1 MSVGAGLSGLL
12 GGAELITG
20 ILGGSAVL
28 GLIKLIDVVRAWR
41 LGARTI
47 ERDVLADA
55 EAARA
60 RAEERVTAA
69 EAAAERATARA
80 WWYREQLMHTRALYL
95 CHGGDLTMLGPTDP
109 PAPPPAGGPAES
121 SDPPAPV

>member
-1 MSVGAGLSGLL
+1 MGS
-12 GGAELITG
+12 AELIGG
-20 ILGGSAVL
+20 ILGGSALL
-28 GLIKLIDVVRAWR
+28 GLVKLLDVVRAWR
-41 LGARTI
+41 MGARTL

-69 EAAAERATARA
+69 EAAAERATVRA

-95 CHGGDLTMLGPTDP
+95 CQGGDSKLLGPTDP
-109 PAPPPAGGPAES
+109 P
-121 SDPPAPV
+121 